1 MAKQCTVARNQ
12 KRERMSA
19 NQAAKRAELKALISN
34 PATPF
39 ADRIAARDSLNSL
52 AKNGSKIRVRTRC
65 QLTGRGR
72 GVHAKF
78 KLCRNKLREM
88 SSLGMLP
95 GVVKSSW

>member
-1 MAKQCTVARNQ
+1 MAKKCIIERNQ
-12 KRERMSA
+12 KRERMAA
-19 NQAAKRAELKALISN
+19 NQADKRAALKAIILDTV
-34 PATPF
+34 TPF

-52 AKNGSKIRVRTRC
+52 AKNGSKIRVRSRC